1 MVAATDKVLA
11 NSVETER
18 LVDNFKQQLLLSL
31 EKDRARLREIA
42 EQESKQILAKAYQ
55 DASGLTQK
63 AQEKG
68 LQIVQA
74 ATAQAKSEVEN
85 ILAQGRAQAEQ
96 LVKNGEEM
104 ARRDAKEKTRREI
117 EKLMASAKED
127 AAKQGSATLQA
138 AREEAGEIIAKSKK
152 EATEISRQIMDEAEV
167 QLKGILE
174 NARKEA
180 KAKAEKEAAEITE
193 KARAQAEKEK
203 ELLILAAN
211 DEARSA
217 AQKETER
224 IIAKANAEADTILNG
239 AKNKVRLQMEESGRL
254 MQEMQQ
260 RMQQVM
266 AAAGFESKHI
276 EFPAIHAVPPEASP
290 APPPPIPVKAPVR
303 QEETAE
309 RVVPVDPPRKVER
322 SSTSSEMA
330 QAKLDSIFANDETRN
345 YQGRLKIDIAPP
357 VDSEQISNLEQNL
370 SKNTN
375 LRVLGNGGSE
385 DGSAWVEVDI
395 LKPMP
400 LVSALRKIPG
410 VKDVVGAKSY
420 IIVALK
426 AKQHV

>member
-138 AREEAGEIIAKSKK
+138 AREEASEIIAKSKK

-167 QLKGILE
+167 QLKEILE

-290 APPPPIPVKAPVR
+290 APPIPVKVPVR
-303 QEETAE
+303 QEETAD
-309 RVVPVDPPRKVER
+309 RVAPVDPPRKIER